1 MIGSPCSAGFSF
13 GLRPFGLAGSA
24 SGYGLTH
31 GHIPVLTVLEGA
43 MLKRHTAIVFGFC
56 IAATACSEGPAG
68 GIASPQL
75 LPSLSASTST
85 DLDLLAHRTVDDAGI
100 LEAAGAQQAATG
112 GRASGHA
119 DGPTFG
125 GFARDE
131 YSFIALST
139 APTISAPF
147 AAKGEFEGH
156 FVDPEMEVRIH
167 ANVTCLAIVGNQA
180 WISGPIERFI
190 ENGQPIEPP
199 PFREFLVRV
208 ADVGEGASKPDLMG
222 AILFRAFPQ
231 SCQNRNPA
239 LVLSPSEMGNLQ
251 VVED

>member
-1 MIGSPCSAGFSF
+1 
-13 GLRPFGLAGSA
+13 
-24 SGYGLTH
+24 
-31 GHIPVLTVLEGA
+31 
-43 MLKRHTAIVFGFC
+43 MLKRHTPIILSFC
-56 IAATACSEGPAG
+56 IAAAACSESATR
-68 GIASPQL
+68 GIASPEL
-75 LPSLSASTST
+75 LPSLDASTPT
-85 DLDLLAHRTVDDAGI
+85 DVDPLAHRTLDDDGS
-100 LEAAGAQQAATG
+100 LEPAGAEQAATG

-139 APTISAPF
+139 APTATAPF

-156 FVDPEMEVRIH
+156 FVEPGLEVRIH
-167 ANVTCLAIVGNQA
+167 ANVSCLAIVGNQA

-190 ENGQPIEPP
+190 ENGQPVEPV
-199 PFREFLVRV
+199 PFPEFLIRV
-208 ADVGEGASKPDLMG
+208 ADAGEGGSNPDLMG

-231 SCQNRNPA
+231 SCRFRNPA

-251 VVED
+251 VVEHNRE